1 MPCEAHWARRP
12 WPETISTASRE
23 NRAIGRRALDESLV
37 FPDAEATAKTSPTW
51 PSAGPPSRSTLADTG
66 EAALASHG
74 RYVLAMGGMSGIHRY
89 QDFRDPTAHPLQR
102 YQQKI
107 FLTGLGQQLENT
119 STTTL
124 TLTQG
129 MVSHS
134 DFTILEF
141 Q

>member
-74 RYVLAMGGMSGIHRY
+74 RYVRHSPLSGFPGSNR
-89 QDFRDPTAHPLQR
+89 TSAT
-102 YQQKI
+102 KI
-107 FLTGLGQQLENT
+107 PADNFLKRTRATTGKHIDNHTNVISGNGQPQ
-119 STTTL
+119 
-124 TLTQG
+124 
-129 MVSHS
+129 
-134 DFTILEF
+134 
-141 Q
+141 